1 MGEAFTA
8 YPTHAGAA
16 IENLAR
22 FRTEVGETPPT
33 SASPRRLNG
42 VGSG

>member
-8 YPTHAGAA
+8 YLTHAGAA

-22 FRTEVGETPPT
+22 FRAELGEV
-33 SASPRRLNG
+33 A
-42 VGSG
+42 